1 MTQKIGWSFDKD
13 TEVVDYWV
21 HQDKS
26 EYNNSMTCVNGKKTT
41 FINYYFHGKTEIKFL
56 NKIL

>member
-41 FINYYFHGKTEIKFL
+41 FINYYFHGKT
-56 NKIL
+56 N